1 LQFEISSIAS
11 NFEVLLLCSKATGGH
26 GAFDFSA
33 NCFLAHEWCSL
44 LCSTPTVPY
53 GGAEARPWPRKPSVG
68 TTGNSP
74 SLAYPLILKVLSSER
89 KARYDAGLLLRRYQ
103 ITTMVLHPV
112 ATSVFFAL
120 TSVLTQSSSSTVG
133 LLLVSVHA
141 VASVGVLL
149 AWVMVSW
156 LDPSEEAPDPAP
168 CLKVS

>member
-1 LQFEISSIAS
+1 
-11 NFEVLLLCSKATGGH
+11 
-26 GAFDFSA
+26 
-33 NCFLAHEWCSL
+33 
-44 LCSTPTVPY
+44 
-53 GGAEARPWPRKPSVG
+53 
-68 TTGNSP
+68 
-74 SLAYPLILKVLSSER
+74 
-89 KARYDAGLLLRRYQ
+89 
-103 ITTMVLHPV
+103 MVLHPV

-168 CLKVS
+168 CLKVSQDNVSTRLLFLLRIVFCRLIHYKLLHSRLQKNGIQEKESLAIFLVVC